1 MIDKEKIVECISLR
15 YSQVMYSHTVMYSQS
30 LVLEIGILRETNTRY
45 KSPFQTPGTG
55 KHVSFYSYSDG
66 PIIKV
71 N

>member
-30 LVLEIGILRETNTRY
+30 LVLEIDILRETNTRY
-45 KSPFQTPGTG
+45 KSPFQTQGTG
-55 KHVSFYSYSDG
+55 KRVSFYSYSDG

>member
-30 LVLEIGILRETNTRY
+30 LVLEIDILRETNTRY
-45 KSPFQTPGTG
+45 KSPFQTKGTG

>member
-30 LVLEIGILRETNTRY
+30 LVLEIYILRETNTRY
-45 KSPFQTPGTG
+45 KSPFQTKGTG
-55 KHVSFYSYSDG
+55 KRVSFYSYSDG